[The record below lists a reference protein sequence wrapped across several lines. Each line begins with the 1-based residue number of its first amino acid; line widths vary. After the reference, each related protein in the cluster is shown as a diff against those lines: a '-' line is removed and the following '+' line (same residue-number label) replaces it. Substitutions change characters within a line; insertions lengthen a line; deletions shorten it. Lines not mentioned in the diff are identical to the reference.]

1 MSFSS
6 EVKEELMKHY
16 TKQAHCQRAELEA
29 LLTFDEQGVK
39 KDNQNNTYIFN
50 FLETKKTYTVKTNF
64 DLTNDC
70 CKRAYLRGAFIA
82 TGSISSPEKTY
93 RFDITCENSKMANF
107 LVKIMASFNLHPKI
121 TTRRN
126 KFVVYLK
133 EAVEISDMLAIIEAN
148 VAMMN
153 FENARIIKE
162 MRGSVNRQVNCETA
176 NLNKTISA
184 SMKQV
189 EDINFIKQKNAFN
202 KLDENLKQV
211 ANARLKNPDATL
223 EELGRLLNPPVGK
236 SGVNHRLRKIS
247 EIAKELRSN
256 Q

>member
-16 TKQAHCQRAELEA
+16 TKQPHCQRAELEA
-29 LLTFDEQGVK
+29 LITFDEQK
-39 KDNQNNTYIFN
+39 LKHDLQKDTYIYTFTEN
-50 FLETKKTYTVKTNF
+50 KKTFNIKANF
-64 DLTNDC
+64 DLTGEC

-82 TGSISSPEKTY
+82 AGTISSPEKNY
-93 RFDITCENSKMANF
+93 RLDIACKSEEIAKF
-107 LVKIMASFNLHPKI
+107 LSRVIKSFELHPKI

-126 KFVVYLK
+126 KFIVYLK
-133 EAVEISDMLAIIEAN
+133 EAVEISDLLAIMEAN

-189 EDINFIKQKNAFN
+189 EEINFIKQKNAFK

-223 EELGRLLNPPVGK
+223 EELGALLTPPVGK

-247 EIAKELRSN
+247 QIAKELKN
-256 Q
+256 VQ

>member
-16 TKQAHCQRAELEA
+16 TKQPHCQRAELEA
-29 LLTFDEQGVK
+29 LLTFDEQRVK
-39 KDNQNNTYIFN
+39 KDSRNNTFVYN
-50 FLETKKTYTVKTNF
+50 FTENKKTYTIKTNF

-82 TGSISSPEKTY
+82 VGSITSPEKTY
-93 RFDITCENSKMANF
+93 RLDFACKSEEIASF
-107 LVKIMASFNLHPKI
+107 LVKIIENFNLHPKI

-126 KFVVYLK
+126 RYVVYLK

-189 EDINFIKQKNAFN
+189 EEINFIKQKNAFK

-211 ANARLKNPDATL
+211 ANARLKNPDASL
-223 EELGRLLNPPVGK
+223 EELGKLLNPPVGK

-247 EIAKELRSN
+247 EIAKELKN
-256 Q
+256 N

>member
-16 TKQAHCQRAELEA
+16 TKQPHCQRAELEA
-29 LLTFDEQGVK
+29 LMTFDESKIKQDSQSGAYI
-39 KDNQNNTYIFN
+39 YIFTEN
-50 FLETKKTYTVKTNF
+50 KKTFNIKSNF
-64 DLTNDC
+64 DLNNEC

-82 TGSISSPEKTY
+82 AGTISSPEKAY
-93 RFDITCENSKMANF
+93 RLDIVCKSQEIADFLIRVMTNFD
-107 LVKIMASFNLHPKI
+107 LHPKI

-126 KFVVYLK
+126 KYVVYLK
-133 EAVEISDMLAIIEAN
+133 EAVEISDMLAVMEAN

-189 EDINFIKQKNAFN
+189 EEINFIKQKKAFK
-202 KLDENLKQV
+202 KLDDNLKQV
-211 ANARLKNPDATL
+211 AVARLENPDATL
-223 EELGRLLNPPVGK
+223 EELGALLTPPVGK

-247 EIAKELRSN
+247 QIAKELASI